1 MTSTRL
7 LMTLS
12 AAALAV
18 LGVVASFMPQEIL
31 GRAGTPADR
40 FTVTLIQL
48 GGALYFGFAI
58 LNWTAKGTL
67 LGGIYGRPIVLANF
81 THFVIGA
88 IVLLEGR
95 EPRAAALIVAATFYA
110 VFAVWFG
117 YVLFGRGPASSRA

>member
-1 MTSTRL
+1 
-7 LMTLS
+7 MTLS

-31 GRAGTPADR
+31 GRAGIPADR

-48 GGALYFGFAI
+48 AGALYFGFAF
-58 LNWTAKGTL
+58 LNWTAKGML
-67 LGGIYGRPIVLANF
+67 LGGIYGRPIVVANLI
-81 THFVIGA
+81 HFAIGA

-95 EPRAAALIVAATFYA
+95 EPKAAALIVSATFYS

-117 YVLFGRGPASSRA
+117 YVLFGPGPASSKP